1 MRSSTA
7 CFFLL
12 DQNSGLVEGVLQ
24 TVPNWQQSHQS
35 PGSAHVW
42 PKGGASICSTDPRSA
57 GGSPI
62 NHWSLT
68 TLIEEGPGLT
78 RHTLKAAMVE
88 TYDHSLVAFRTV
100 PGTHR
105 RRHLQEAMV
114 FCSHVEMLISRD
126 PHTWDGKRGLWAS
139 ALTVHSQSRAPGH
152 VNQQQLG
159 ICLSEPWEPPWQGWG
174 EPYSL
179 IPGIQPR
186 VLCELCQHCP
196 QASGCPSGSHVASD
210 HVPVTWLAFPCH
222 RILVVFMSS
231 DTENGEEEP
240 MTLKVHLGPLQSQA
254 IMS

>member
-1 MRSSTA
+1 MRPSTA

-12 DQNSGLVEGVLQ
+12 DQNVGLVEGVLQ
-24 TVPNWQQSHQS
+24 TVPNWQQSDQS

-78 RHTLKAAMVE
+78 RHTLKATMVE

-114 FCSHVEMLISRD
+114 FCSHVEMSYQG
-126 PHTWDGKRGLWAS
+126 T
-139 ALTVHSQSRAPGH
+139 LTHG
-152 VNQQQLG
+152 
-159 ICLSEPWEPPWQGWG
+159 
-174 EPYSL
+174 
-179 IPGIQPR
+179 
-186 VLCELCQHCP
+186 
-196 QASGCPSGSHVASD
+196 
-210 HVPVTWLAFPCH
+210 
-222 RILVVFMSS
+222 M
-231 DTENGEEEP
+231 ENGVFGHLPSQLTPRAEP
-240 MTLKVHLGPLQSQA
+240 LVM
-254 IMS
+254 